1 MGTVNKLVSW
11 VSAGALIGL
20 FLASLIAPS
29 VLGWYNTPGAGQALC
44 PCADITRETA
54 SRLLWTQATGALVGG
69 ILFLGLGIF
78 FEMRRRKKLAAAPA
92 AHSTTTTTTTT

>member
-1 MGTVNKLVSW
+1 MGTLNKLVSW
-11 VSAGALIGL
+11 VSAGALVGL
-20 FLASLIAPS
+20 FFASLIAPS
-29 VLGWYNTPGAGQALC
+29 VLGWYNTPGSGQALC

-69 ILFLGLGIF
+69 LVFFILGIV
-78 FEMRRRKKLAAAPA
+78 FERRRRKKAALAPA